1 MGKTGLFGVLCLQ
14 GGYANHVSMLRKMGH
29 EVREVRYAEDL
40 AGLRGI
46 ILPGGESTTIGMLL
60 ERHGLFAPL
69 RDAILGGLPAFGT
82 CAGAILLAS
91 EIQDS
96 DQPRFRA
103 IDLVVDRNAY
113 GSQVDSFE
121 AKIEFKVPS
130 AGIDAVVD
138 GVFIRAP
145 KFVRVGPGVDVF
157 AEYGGQPVL
166 VRGKNVLACSF
177 HPELTDDT
185 SIHRYFTELAL
196 S

>member
-1 MGKTGLFGVLCLQ
+1 MGKTGVFGVLCLQ
-14 GGYANHVSMLRKMGH
+14 GGYANHVAMLRTLGH
-29 EVREVRYAEDL
+29 EAREVRYPEELD
-40 AGLRGI
+40 GLRGI
-46 ILPGGESTTIGMLL
+46 VLPGGESTTIGMLL

-82 CAGAILLAS
+82 CAGAIMLAS
-91 EIQDS
+91 EILGS
-96 DQPRFRA
+96 DQPRFGA
-103 IDLVVDRNAY
+103 IDLTVDRNAY

-121 AKIEFKVPS
+121 AKIEFRVPA

-145 KFVRVGPGVDVF
+145 KFTRVGKEVETF

-177 HPELTDDT
+177 HPELTADT
-185 SIHRYFTELAL
+185 TIHRFFCEMAL